1 MKTILTLPVLLLVL
15 QFTTKNSFS
24 QVPAAPSNLHATAV
38 SSSQIVLHWT
48 DNSHNED
55 YFNIEM
61 KTSGH
66 HDTAFRPVGHV
77 THNVTTFNKHSLSP
91 NTTYHFRVAAVNHS
105 GSSHYSNIAGATTFH
120 DTSHHSIPNAPSH
133 LTAHGTS
140 SSTINLTWHDNSH
153 NETGF
158 VIEIKG
164 PHDSAFHNAGHVRAN
179 VTTFTAAHLHQRTT
193 YSFRVYATNLAGSSH
208 HSNIA
213 SATTHHGRVT
223 ANVFDFKLQG
233 NYPNPFNPKTIINY
247 QLSTFGDVKLVVYDI
262 LGNEIAALVNEKQ
275 DAGNHRVEFDGSKY
289 SSGVYFYKL
298 DTENFSDTK
307 RMTLI
312 K

>member
-1 MKTILTLPVLLLVL
+1 MKTFLMYSVLSVFL
-15 QFTTKNSFS
+15 FTTNMLYS

-61 KTSGH
+61 KSPG

-77 THNVTTFNKHSLSP
+77 THNVTTFNKHNLSP

-120 DTSHHSIPNAPSH
+120 DSGHHSIPNAPSH
-133 LTAHGTS
+133 LIAHPTS
-140 SSTINLTWHDNSH
+140 LSTTVGLTWQDNSH
-153 NETGF
+153 NESRF

-164 PHDSAFHNAGHVRAN
+164 PHDSAFHNAGHVGSN
-179 VTTFTAAHLHQRTT
+179 ITSFTATNLHPNTT
-193 YSFRVYATNLAGSSH
+193 YLFRVYATNKAGSSH
-208 HSNIA
+208 YSNIV
-213 SATTHHGRVT
+213 SATTHGGH
-223 ANVFDFKLQG
+223 AEKIDYDFILHT
-233 NYPNPFNPKTIINY
+233 NYPNPFNPVTKIAFEIPVTGM
-247 QLSTFGDVKLVVYDI
+247 TKLKVYDI
-262 LGNEIAALVNEKQ
+262 NGKVVSSLINENK
-275 DAGNHRVEFDGSKY
+275 DAGFYEVNFDGSQL
-289 SSGVYFYKL
+289 SSGIYFYKL
-298 DTENFSDTK
+298 ESNNNSITK
-307 RMTLI
+307 KMFLI